1 MVTGSNT
8 RYNFIGDDLKVLEKK
23 TKKNIED
30 EADKNIVIPK
40 GTANPLQ
47 PDLLTTSIDAGEAD
61 TWMDKWEEYK
71 INSAFGRQG

>member
-1 MVTGSNT
+1 M
-8 RYNFIGDDLKVLEKK
+8 KALEKK
-23 TKKNIED
+23 MKKNIED

-40 GTANPLQ
+40 GTANPLK